1 MEVWLVPTLTTP
13 NPPSS
18 IRLQA
23 LLTRRFVLLMTVLAS
38 LLLLASLCLLIL
50 FTHLNDKT
58 LMQAEADKATLLLA
72 SERER
77 LQALVKDYAS
87 WDDAYHYVNRPDRRF
102 IETSF
107 SDSYHGLGV
116 DFTAI
121 FRRNGELLYVVAADS
136 HSPLSP
142 ALLRALSALAIQS
155 QKLAAGE
162 TAKHL
167 AFIGSRPAQLALAG
181 ISTTDESAPSN
192 GMMVMGRYLDGANM
206 ARLGAQAGLDVAV
219 GQGHEEVRAGYGWD
233 GRVEYRLVRSLADAP
248 GWSLQIDKQLDHRML
263 LWLSGFFACSI
274 VLLIAIASWWMR
286 RFLRE
291 LVISRIEQFARLART
306 GAGSETHHWP
316 VEGHCELDDLALAYN
331 RQMDELARVRET
343 LQQQA
348 VTDPLT
354 RLGNRWALEQALAE
368 VARRSNGQVYSLL
381 LLDLD
386 GFKRINDSLGHLVGD
401 QLLQALAELLHRVL
415 DGRGMLFRSGG
426 DEFCALI
433 ADDAATLSAHV
444 TQRLLP
450 VLRQPFIVGRHE
462 LKVTASIGLASWQAG
477 MEVLALM
484 RHADLAMYAA
494 KQQGRDGLCVYRQE
508 MSAAADERLSQEQA
522 LRSAV
527 ANDEI
532 RPWFQPVV
540 DAVTGQVVSLEM
552 LARWS
557 LNGHMIPPL
566 TFIQLAEEIGL
577 IGTLWEQMLRRAL
590 VDFCAFRALQ
600 PALKLQVNLSAL
612 QLLEVNL
619 AARLQALIAGHGL
632 PVDSVSIE
640 ITESATLD
648 ELPQAGQTLAEL
660 VGIGIGLHLDDF
672 GTGYSSMARLCALP
686 FDTLKLD
693 RSFVQL
699 LGAGDDTL
707 AHTVYDM
714 AQGMGLAL
722 IAEGVETVEEY
733 RKLRAIGYRQ
743 IQGYLFAR
751 PMDGVAMLAWL
762 GEPHDWAQLERPVT
776 AV

>member
-1 MEVWLVPTLTTP
+1 MKVWPVPTLT
-13 NPPSS
+13 PPDAFPF
-18 IRLQA
+18 IRLQT
-23 LLTRRFVLLMTVLAS
+23 LLTRRFVLLMTMLAS
-38 LLLLASLCLLIL
+38 LLLLISMCLLVL
-50 FTHLNDKT
+50 FTHLADKA

-77 LQALVKDYAS
+77 LQVLAKDYAS
-87 WDDAYHYVNRPDRRF
+87 WDDTYHYVNHPDRRF
-102 IETSF
+102 IETNF
-107 SDSYHGLGV
+107 SSSYHGFGV

-121 FRRNGELLYVVAADS
+121 FRRSGELLYIVGDGS
-136 HSPLSP
+136 RPLSP
-142 ALLRALSALAIQS
+142 ALLQALSAPAIQS

-162 TAKHL
+162 SINQL
-167 AFIGSRPAQLALAG
+167 VFIGSRPAQLALAG
-181 ISTTDESAPSN
+181 VSTSDESAPSN
-192 GMMVMGRYLDGANM
+192 GMIVMGRYLDGTNM
-206 ARLGAQAGLDVAV
+206 ARLGAQAGLDVAL
-219 GQGHEEVRAGYGWD
+219 GQGGEEARADYGWD
-233 GRVEYRLVRSLADAP
+233 GRVDYRLARALADAP
-248 GWSLQIDKQLDHRML
+248 GWSLQLNKQLDHRML
-263 LWLSGFFACSI
+263 LWLSLFFACSI

-286 RFLRE
+286 HFLRE
-291 LVISRIEQFARLART
+291 LVISRIEQFARLAR
-306 GAGSETHHWP
+306 AGDGGETLHWP
-316 VEGHCELDDLALAYN
+316 VTGRCELDDLALAYN
-331 RQMDELARVRET
+331 RQMDELAKMREK

-354 RLGNRWALEQALAE
+354 RLGNRWALEQALADM
-368 VARRSNGQVYSLL
+368 ARRRDGQVYSLL

-401 QLLQALAELLHRVL
+401 QLLQALTVLLHRAL
-415 DGRGMLFRSGG
+415 DGRGTLFRSGG

-433 ADDAATLSAHV
+433 AGDAATLSVHV

-450 VLRQPFIVGRHE
+450 VLRRPLIVGSHE

-477 MEVLALM
+477 MEGQALM

-494 KQQGRDGLCVYRQE
+494 KQQGRDGLCVYSQE
-508 MSAAADERLSQEQA
+508 MSAAADERLLQEQA

-540 DAVTGQVVSLEM
+540 DAVSGQVVSLEM

-557 LNGHMIPPL
+557 LNGRMVPPPA
-566 TFIQLAEEIGL
+566 FIQLAEEIGL

-612 QLLEVNL
+612 QLLEENL
-619 AARLQALIAGHGL
+619 ATRLQALIVAHGL
-632 PVDSVSIE
+632 PVDAVSIE

-648 ELPQAGQTLAEL
+648 ELPLAGQTLAEL

-707 AHTVYDM
+707 ARTVYDM

-722 IAEGVETVEEY
+722 IAEGVETVAEY
-733 RKLRAIGYRQ
+733 RQLRAIGYRQ

-762 GEPHDWAQLERPVT
+762 GEPHDWAALERPVA